1 MAYTDDAVKAK
12 LSALNETQESIVT
25 VAQWVMFHRYGNF
38 PFPFPFPVA
47 KPFTQ
52 LILSNTDFLVRRRHA
67 DRTATLWLQRLK
79 DSGSNK
85 RLNLIYLANEVAQ
98 QSRVRKKDDFIIA
111 FSPILAEATA
121 IAYKGATNEVQQKLR
136 RVVEVWRQR
145 VIFEPTI
152 QEAVEA
158 RIDGKLQA
166 YLELGHSLFI
176 RRTRQN
182 TLFKQKAFT
191 RRLALLRLVWP
202 FSAFR
207 DRTPRSPTNRCLQSS
222 SNNP

>member
-38 PFPFPFPVA
+38 PVA
-47 KPFTQ
+47 NLLLSHTG
-52 LILSNTDFLVRRRHA
+52 LISCRRRHA

-98 QSRVRKKDDFIIA
+98 QSKVRKKDDFIIA

-145 VIFEPTI
+145 QIFEPTI

-158 RIDGKLQA
+158 RIDGMPQA
-166 YLELGHSLFI
+166 SLKLGHS
-176 RRTRQN
+176 
-182 TLFKQKAFT
+182 
-191 RRLALLRLVWP
+191 
-202 FSAFR
+202 
-207 DRTPRSPTNRCLQSS
+207 
-222 SNNP
+222 

>member
-25 VAQWVMFHRYGNF
+25 VAQWVMFHRYGNL
-38 PFPFPFPVA
+38 PVA
-47 KPFTQ
+47 N
-52 LILSNTDFLVRRRHA
+52 LLSPTLWTDFFVCRRHA

-98 QSRVRKKDDFIIA
+98 QSKVRKKDDFIIA

-145 VIFEPTI
+145 QIFEPTI

-158 RIDGKLQA
+158 RIDGTLQA
-166 YLELGHSLFI
+166 SV
-176 RRTRQN
+176 
-182 TLFKQKAFT
+182 K
-191 RRLALLRLVWP
+191 LAP
-202 FSAFR
+202 
-207 DRTPRSPTNRCLQSS
+207 N
-222 SNNP
+222 